1 MTDNEAKQA
10 AFAAK
15 EYFEKRTKQVEI
27 RFRIGGYNV
36 IAKKS
41 NDNIFCHIFSAA
53 NARQKIGMFE
63 IKEVL

>member
-36 IAKKS
+36 IAKKY

-53 NARQKIGMFE
+53 NARQKICMFE